1 MRSWQIVDGFGLD
14 HLKMNEM
21 PQEKLGSQDV
31 RIKVRACSLNYRDLM
46 VVKGWYNPQQPLPL
60 TPVSDGAGEVMEV
73 GTDVKDFK
81 VGDKVC
87 GTFSQK
93 WDAGRVCDL
102 AQKYTLGGPINGMLS
117 ESIVLNQQGL
127 IKFPSF
133 LTFAEAATLP
143 CAAVTAFNALT
154 QESSF
159 MPGDTVLIEGTGG
172 VSLFALQFAQ
182 VLNLKTIVISSSN
195 DKLGFSKKLGAT
207 HTINYAQCPEWH
219 EQVLT
224 LTDGQGVDGVVEV
237 GGAKTINK
245 AIASVKRGGV
255 ITVIGI
261 LSGTTE
267 AFDLVPILM
276 RQIRIHGVFVGP
288 KTLFAAMNRVI
299 EHSQIHPVIDRCFEF
314 KDAPQAF
321 DYLESGAHFGKVVIN
336 VS

>member
-1 MRSWQIVDGFGLD
+1 MHAWQIVNGFGLD
-14 HLKMNEM
+14 HLKINKLPE
-21 PQEKLGSQDV
+21 EKLEAHQV

-46 VVKGWYNPQQPLPL
+46 VVKGWYNPQQPLPII
-60 TPVSDGAGEVMEV
+60 PVSDGAGEVVEV
-73 GTDVKDFK
+73 GAQVKDFK

-87 GTFSQK
+87 GTFSQN
-93 WDAGRVCDL
+93 WDSGRVNDL
-102 AQKYTLGGPINGMLS
+102 AQKYTLGSPLNGMLS
-117 ESIVLNQQGL
+117 ESIVLNEQGV

-143 CAAVTAFNALT
+143 CAALTAFNALT
-154 QESSF
+154 QESCF

-195 DKLGFSKKLGAT
+195 DKLGLSKKLGAT
-207 HTINYAQCPEWH
+207 HTINYSQYPEWQN
-219 EQVLT
+219 QVLE

-245 AIASVKRGGV
+245 AIASLKRGGV

-267 AFDLVPILM
+267 AFDLIPILM
-276 RQIRIHGVFVGP
+276 RQIRIHGVFVGS
-288 KTLFAAMNRVI
+288 KTLFSAMNRVI
-299 EHSQIHPVIDRCFEF
+299 EHSQIRPVIDRTFDF
-314 KDAPQAF
+314 KDAPAAF
-321 DYLESGAHFGKVVIN
+321 DHLESGAHFGKVVIN
-336 VS
+336 IS